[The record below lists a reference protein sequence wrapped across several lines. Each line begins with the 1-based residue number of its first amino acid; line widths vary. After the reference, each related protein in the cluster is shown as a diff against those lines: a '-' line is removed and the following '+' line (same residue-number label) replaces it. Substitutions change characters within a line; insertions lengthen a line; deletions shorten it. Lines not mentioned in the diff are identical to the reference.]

1 MWLLDRRRPK
11 DAFPVEVEHAD
22 GAVVGVKAGEGL
34 GAEVARNGGVVVV
47 DYKVKVVLGVDAAP
61 TNALGQGGVSATTD
75 ACHHLHS

>member
-47 DYKVKVVLGVDAAP
+47 DYKEKGYPPPP
-61 TNALGQGGVSATTD
+61 TLVIISTPNTLVRLLASL
-75 ACHHLHS
+75 